1 MKNLKLQIIKPPK
14 QGKHFITVAPNGYS
28 FFSSKASEELGIT
41 ENKGILLSQDEEGYL
56 YIQIAAKTNPEAFRV
71 IKRKNGLV
79 FIYLMKTNIIFKRLG
94 IVVKSSTRFDLEE
107 VDSEESDIYK
117 IVGLKT
123 VQNEKVFSKDI

>member
-1 MKNLKLQIIKPPK
+1 MKKLKLRIIKPPK
-14 QGKHFITVAPNGYS
+14 QGKCFITVAPNGYS

-71 IKRKNGLV
+71 IKRKNGLA

-94 IVVKSSTRFDLEE
+94 IVVKNSTRFDLEE
-107 VDSEESDIYK
+107 VDNEENEIYK
-117 IVGLKT
+117 IVGLK
-123 VQNEKVFSKDI
+123 NNSK

>member
-1 MKNLKLQIIKPPK
+1 MKSLKLLIIKPPK
-14 QGKHFITVAPNGYS
+14 QGKRFITVAPNGYS

-94 IVVKSSTRFDLEE
+94 IVVKNSTRFDLEE
-107 VDSEESDIYK
+107 VDNEENEIYK
-117 IVGLKT
+117 IVGLK
-123 VQNEKVFSKDI
+123 NNSK

>member
-1 MKNLKLQIIKPPK
+1 MKSLKLRIIKPPK
-14 QGKHFITVAPNGYS
+14 QGKRFITVAPNGYS

-94 IVVKSSTRFDLEE
+94 IVVKNSTRFDLEE
-107 VDSEESDIYK
+107 VDNEENEIYK
-117 IVGLKT
+117 IVGLK
-123 VQNEKVFSKDI
+123 NNSK